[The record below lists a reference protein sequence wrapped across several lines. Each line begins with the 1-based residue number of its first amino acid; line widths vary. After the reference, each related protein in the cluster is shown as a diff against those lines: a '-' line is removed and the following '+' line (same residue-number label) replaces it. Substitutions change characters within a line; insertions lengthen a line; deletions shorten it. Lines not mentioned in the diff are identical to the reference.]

1 MNGLNLRLYLG
12 GCYSI
17 HKIMSGVPS
26 EQGKIMMVGL
36 GGIVSTYIAG
46 VVRGMLKKHS
56 SEGKVRVPSFSLT
69 QKLIW

>member
-1 MNGLNLRLYLG
+1 
-12 GCYSI
+12 
-17 HKIMSGVPS
+17 MSGVPS

-46 VVRGMLKKHS
+46 VVREMLKKHS